1 MPRRHRDRNTS
12 AGLSHLAGTHALSL
26 GEPLTYISAMTHA
39 RIGYARCSTD
49 KLDLTAG
56 LIGGLKR
63 AGGAGAERR
72 DGPPP
77 DGEAALRLAGSR
89 TGNLV
94 AVWSGHEAKE
104 QG

>member
-1 MPRRHRDRNTS
+1 
-12 AGLSHLAGTHALSL
+12 
-26 GEPLTYISAMTHA
+26 MTHA

-56 LIGGLKR
+56 LIDELKR

-94 AVWSGHEAKE
+94 AVWSGMRQRSKDSVHQRETVNTHIFCRS
-104 QG
+104 